1 MSRHTGLHF
10 CRRKSNAPGLSCW
23 ELSMI
28 KRSMIKW
35 PGNLTEVLNINWN
48 YVKRFYLPRPNQK
61 QMAAQESRLAS
72 GMVDEVLRSGEKH
85 QNQFF
90 IITIR
95 DYWYKL
101 ATSKSKTQL
110 RMSHIETH
118 REQWRWQRLEVRQFY
133 LWECWDPRET
143 NRKYI
148 RKGPVPIRC
157 RGLVYPWSFLA
168 RRLVDWLPLG
178 SIRTRK

>member
-1 MSRHTGLHF
+1 
-10 CRRKSNAPGLSCW
+10 
-23 ELSMI
+23 
-28 KRSMIKW
+28 
-35 PGNLTEVLNINWN
+35 
-48 YVKRFYLPRPNQK
+48 
-61 QMAAQESRLAS
+61 MAAQESRLAS

-118 REQWRWQRLEVRQFY
+118 REQ
-133 LWECWDPRET
+133 
-143 NRKYI
+143 
-148 RKGPVPIRC
+148 
-157 RGLVYPWSFLA
+157 
-168 RRLVDWLPLG
+168 
-178 SIRTRK
+178 